1 MLMFLWKWKVA
12 TTTALGIRFYPNAK
26 LTSAHI
32 KLWQLADAGYIRSI
46 NSVTGSGCVW
56 TLTDKGFN
64 GIKDQLPAMKQSGYK
79 SEAVG
84 HDLLSMAA
92 MVGDWIQGEPPGV
105 KFYTEQQLR
114 RIDPSLYPMWVPQT
128 DVHRADGY
136 WRLPKLAKDSSLAI
150 EIERSQKALKSYE
163 LVADF
168 YESYDFVKGVIWITP
183 MPPRGLSLATRIL
196 KYLDQSESKHSFI
209 ALEDFTKLGWQ
220 APVRI
225 GKHKGATLSKIMET
239 FSEPV
244 CNLGYSRSLLET
256 RKKPLILD
264 PEHVTNQHSFFN

>member
-1 MLMFLWKWKVA
+1 V
-12 TTTALGIRFYPNAK
+12 
-26 LTSAHI
+26 HV
-32 KLWQLADAGYIRSI
+32 KLWQLADAGYIRAI

-56 TLTDKGFN
+56 TLSDKGFN
-64 GIKDQLPAMKQSGYK
+64 GIKESLPAMKQGGYK

-92 MVGDWIQGEPPGV
+92 MLGDWITKEPPGV
-105 KFYTEQQLR
+105 QFYTEQELR

-136 WRLPKLAKDSSLAI
+136 WQLPKLKTDSSLAI
-150 EIERSQKALKSYE
+150 EVERSQKALRSYE

-183 MPPRGLSLATRIL
+183 MPPRGMSLATRIID
-196 KYLDQSESKHSFI
+196 YLEQPESKHSFI
-209 ALEDFTKLGWQ
+209 ALENFTKLGWQ

-225 GKHKGATLSKIMET
+225 GKHKGSTLGRILEMY
-239 FSEPV
+239 SESS
-244 CNLGYSRSLLET
+244 CNPHYSRSLLEV
-256 RKKPLILD
+256 RKRPIILD
-264 PEHVTNQHSFFN
+264 PEHITNQHSFFN